1 MSTKKII
8 IIGVFVLLAIVA
20 IIFGVIFGLQMSKN
34 SATSGME
41 SVMANKDMFK
51 YDVGEM
57 YCNLSESRKL
67 VKINITVETTNEK
80 FLTVLES
87 KNYIIRH
94 EINEIIRG
102 KKEDELSGSE
112 GQKVIQKEI
121 LGRLNEVFNTKLISD
136 VYFNDFIVQ

>member
-20 IIFGVIFGLQMSKN
+20 IIFGAIFGLQMSKN

-41 SVMANKDMFK
+41 SAMINKDIFK

-67 VKINITVETTNEK
+67 VKINITVETANEK
-80 FLTVLES
+80 FLEILEN

-94 EINEIIRG
+94 EINEIIRS

-112 GQKVIQKEI
+112 GQKAIQKEI